1 MASSPLNFIIMAL
14 RDQPYLPLYVQDFL
28 TDEKL
33 AECSAEA
40 TGVYIRLMC
49 LMHKSEDYGKI
60 TLKEK
65 DFCRNICRGKISGN
79 NSGDLVFFAE
89 KFVKHL
95 PYTFDVILRSLE
107 ELTEERVLYLDGRS
121 LCQKR
126 MIKDAEISAKRS
138 NSGKKGA
145 DATNHKLKKEEVLT
159 PKKKK
164 NIDKDFAAAKYPA
177 NTEYENEYE
186 IHLSSSNNIHNKEID
201 IKGVQGE
208 KEISEVQIVE
218 ADDNFSLFEKWI
230 RETAPNV
237 GKMKEPFTR
246 AQFES
251 LIAEYSVKDIKDI
264 LEAMH
269 NYKPLKSKNVSANL
283 TARNWLKRDK
293 RPTLDQM
300 GERPAQMAG
309 KVGNIVDNLQE
320 ALTKL

>member
-1 MASSPLNFIIMAL
+1 MAL

-65 DFCRNICRGKISGN
+65 DFCRDFCHGKTIGKE
-79 NSGDLVFFAE
+79 SGDAVFFAA

-95 PYTFDVILRSLE
+95 PYTYDVILRSLE
-107 ELTEERVLYLDGRS
+107 ELIEERVLYLDGRS

-145 DATNHKLKKEEVLT
+145 DTTNQKFKKEET
-159 PKKKK
+159 PNPKKKK
-164 NIDKDFAAAKYPA
+164 KTDKDFAAAKNPA

-186 IHLSSSNNIHNKEID
+186 IHLSSSNISNNKEID
-201 IKGVQGE
+201 IKGVKGE
-208 KEISEVQIVE
+208 NEISDIQIVE
-218 ADDNFSLFEKWI
+218 VDDDFSLFEKWI
-230 RETAPNV
+230 LKTAPNV
-237 GKMKEPFTR
+237 AKMKEPFTR
-246 AQFES
+246 EQFDC
-251 LIAEYSVKDIKDI
+251 LIAEYNIKDIQEI

-269 NYKPLKSKNVSANL
+269 NYKPLKSKNISANL

-293 RPTLDQM
+293 RPKLDSM
-300 GERPAQMAG
+300 GVRTEPMAG
-309 KVGNIVDNLQE
+309 KVGNIVDNLQD